1 MITLS
6 MRRRLRAGT
15 LVFAACLLGAATGAA
30 AAATAAAAGDSAQVR
45 TTRVAYG
52 DLNLATAEGSRAL
65 YARIESA
72 ARQVCG
78 PYDARNLAEVAAAR
92 ACQARAVA
100 QAVSDVHSP
109 MLAATYAA
117 RRSHG

>member
-1 MITLS
+1 MSTLS
-6 MRRRLRAGT
+6 MSRRLRAGT

-30 AAATAAAAGDSAQVR
+30 AAATAAGDSAQVR